1 MEMSKRMD
9 RVYLKKKENKDRDKI
24 YYFSCSIQIYIFITL
39 NVSNMLS

>member
-9 RVYLKKKENKDRDKI
+9 RVYLKKENKDRDKI